1 MGKMIIYSFM
11 GELRWKRVYDT
22 AEEDDGFRILIDR
35 LWPRGISKADAQ
47 LGAWARDVAPSAA
60 LRSAFHRNETDYKT
74 FAEAYEKELYDN
86 DEMTEFIEEI
96 KNKLKTGNV
105 TLLYASREPERSQIP
120 VLRSFIEKRLKE

>member
-1 MGKMIIYSFM
+1 M
-11 GELRWKRVYDT
+11 GELRWKRIYDT

-60 LRSAFHRNETDYKT
+60 LRSAYHKNETDYKT
-74 FAEAYEKELYDN
+74 FAESYEKELHDN

-105 TLLYASREPERSQIP
+105 TLLYASREPEHSQIP

>member
-1 MGKMIIYSFM
+1 M
-11 GELRWKRVYDT
+11 GELRWKRIYDT

-35 LWPRGISKADAQ
+35 LWPRGISKADAK

-60 LRSAFHRNETDYKT
+60 LRSAYHKNETDYKT
-74 FAEAYEKELYDN
+74 FAEVYEKELYDN

>member
-1 MGKMIIYSFM
+1 M

-105 TLLYASREPERSQIP
+105 TLLYASREPEHSQIP

>member
-105 TLLYASREPERSQIP
+105 TLLYASREPEHSQIP

>member
-1 MGKMIIYSFM
+1 M
-11 GELRWKRVYDT
+11 GELRWKRIYDT
-22 AEEDDGFRILIDR
+22 AEEEDGFRILVDR

-74 FAEAYEKELYDN
+74 FAESYEKELQDN
-86 DEMTEFIEEI
+86 DEMTKFIEEI

-105 TLLYASREPERSQIP
+105 TLLYASREPEHSQIP

>member
-1 MGKMIIYSFM
+1 M
-11 GELRWKRVYDT
+11 GELRWKRIYDT

-60 LRSAFHRNETDYKT
+60 LRSAFHKNEMDYKT
-74 FAEAYEKELYDN
+74 FAEAYKKELHDN

-105 TLLYASREPERSQIP
+105 TLLYASREPEHSQIP

>member
-11 GELRWKRVYDT
+11 GELRWKRIYDT

-60 LRSAFHRNETDYKT
+60 LRSAFHKNETDYKT

>member
-1 MGKMIIYSFM
+1 M
-11 GELRWKRVYDT
+11 GELRWKRIYDT

-47 LGAWARDVAPSAA
+47 LGDRARDVAPSAA
-60 LRSAFHRNETDYKT
+60 LRSAYHRNETDYKT
-74 FAEAYEKELYDN
+74 FAESYEKELYDN
-86 DEMTEFIEEI
+86 DEMTEFIKEI
-96 KNKLKTGNV
+96 KNKLETGNV

>member
-1 MGKMIIYSFM
+1 M
-11 GELRWKRVYDT
+11 GELRWKRIYDT

-60 LRSAFHRNETDYKT
+60 LRSAFHRNEMDYKT
-74 FAEAYEKELYDN
+74 FAESYEKELQDN
-86 DEMTEFIEEI
+86 DEMTKFIEEI

-105 TLLYASREPERSQIP
+105 TLLYASREPEHSQIP

>member
-1 MGKMIIYSFM
+1 M

-74 FAEAYEKELYDN
+74 FAESYEKELQDN
-86 DEMTEFIEEI
+86 DEMTKFIEEI

-105 TLLYASREPERSQIP
+105 TLLYASREPEHSQIP
-120 VLRSFIEKRLKE
+120 VFRSFIEKRLKE

>member
-1 MGKMIIYSFM
+1 M
-11 GELRWKRVYDT
+11 GELRWKRIYDK
-22 AEEDDGFRILIDR
+22 AEEEDGFRILVDR
-35 LWPRGISKADAQ
+35 LWPRGVGKAAAQ
-47 LGAWARDVAPSAA
+47 LGDWARDVAPSAA
-60 LRSAFHRNETDYKT
+60 LRSAFHKNETDYKT
-74 FAEAYEKELYDN
+74 FTESYEKELHDN

>member
-1 MGKMIIYSFM
+1 MGD
-11 GELRWKRVYDT
+11 LRWKRIYDT

-47 LGAWARDVAPSAA
+47 LGDWARDVAPSAA
-60 LRSAFHRNETDYKT
+60 LRSAYHRNETDYKT
-74 FAEAYEKELYDN
+74 FAESYEKELYDN
-86 DEMTEFIEEI
+86 DEMTEFIKEI
-96 KNKLKTGNV
+96 KNKLETGNV

>member
-1 MGKMIIYSFM
+1 M
-11 GELRWKRVYDT
+11 GELRWKRIYDT

-47 LGAWARDVAPSAA
+47 LGDWARDVAPSAA
-60 LRSAFHRNETDYKT
+60 LRSAYHRNETDYKT
-74 FAEAYEKELYDN
+74 FAESYEKELYDN
-86 DEMTEFIEEI
+86 DEMTEFIKEI
-96 KNKLKTGNV
+96 KNKLETGNV

>member
-1 MGKMIIYSFM
+1 M
-11 GELRWKRVYDT
+11 GELRWKRIYDT

-60 LRSAFHRNETDYKT
+60 LRSAYHKNETDYKT
-74 FAEAYEKELYDN
+74 FAESYEKELYDN
-86 DEMTEFIEEI
+86 DEMTEFIKEI
-96 KNKLKTGNV
+96 KNKLETGNV

>member
-1 MGKMIIYSFM
+1 M
-11 GELRWKRVYDT
+11 GELRWKRIYDT

-74 FAEAYEKELYDN
+74 FAESYEKELHDN

-105 TLLYASREPERSQIP
+105 TLLYASREPEHSQIP